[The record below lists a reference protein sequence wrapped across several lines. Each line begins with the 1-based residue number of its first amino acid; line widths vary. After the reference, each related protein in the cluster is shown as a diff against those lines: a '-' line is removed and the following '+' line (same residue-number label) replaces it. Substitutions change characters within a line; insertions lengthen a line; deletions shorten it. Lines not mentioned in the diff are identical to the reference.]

1 MMDQKK
7 ISRRAFAFGFAV
19 AGACEAATPLINLN
33 QKQTSLINFSR
44 NKAFFLSFNES
55 REGYTKG
62 LYFDPEPELSKSNH
76 IRNNI
81 SQKIQFKPKRDFNL
95 KLVNANT
102 EEQIEKRIRLA
113 SLNHGINYK
122 HLDYFL
128 RDWRENKVIQMNKY
142 VVDVLLKISES
153 SLGSKDNLTVH
164 ITSGY
169 RTKKTNSY
177 LRELSKY
184 VAKNSLHMKGQA
196 IDFAILDVP
205 NRMLN
210 NIAKEHAMG
219 GLGTYS
225 NFIHIDSGPF
235 RRWAS

>member
-1 MMDQKK
+1 M
-7 ISRRAFAFGFAV
+7 
-19 AGACEAATPLINLN
+19 
-33 QKQTSLINFSR
+33 
-44 NKAFFLSFNES
+44 
-55 REGYTKG
+55 
-62 LYFDPEPELSKSNH
+62 
-76 IRNNI
+76 
-81 SQKIQFKPKRDFNL
+81 
-95 KLVNANT
+95 
-102 EEQIEKRIRLA
+102 
-113 SLNHGINYK
+113 
-122 HLDYFL
+122 DYFL

-219 GLGTYS
+219 GWY
-225 NFIHIDSGPF
+225 I
-235 RRWAS
+235 